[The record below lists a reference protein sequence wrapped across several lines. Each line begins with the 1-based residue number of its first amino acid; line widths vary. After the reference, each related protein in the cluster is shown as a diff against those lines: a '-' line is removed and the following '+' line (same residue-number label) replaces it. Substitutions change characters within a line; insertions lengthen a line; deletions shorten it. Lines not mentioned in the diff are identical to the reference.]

1 MKDDG
6 LRAAEL
12 SCSEVGIGDT
22 SEDADQEML
31 KMLSKGREWL
41 VRWAA
46 RSEKQFPSYE
56 HDVPPEENLTIKNI
70 LHSVGNTNTCN
81 QECKTC

>member
-1 MKDDG
+1 MLASQEDQQESQVKLVQRTSQQKLLVGTRFWDDTIERQLSPVTFSGAVMKDDG

-31 KMLSKGREWL
+31 KMLSKGGE
-41 VRWAA
+41 
-46 RSEKQFPSYE
+46 
-56 HDVPPEENLTIKNI
+56 
-70 LHSVGNTNTCN
+70 
-81 QECKTC
+81 